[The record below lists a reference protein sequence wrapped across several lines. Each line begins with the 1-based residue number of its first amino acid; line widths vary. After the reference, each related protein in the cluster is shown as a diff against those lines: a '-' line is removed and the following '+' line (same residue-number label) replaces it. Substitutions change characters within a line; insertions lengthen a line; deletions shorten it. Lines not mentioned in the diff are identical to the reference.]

1 MKTHTISRYGLAGF
15 IFFTIGS
22 IINIVAF
29 LSIKPLLVGL
39 ILLIL
44 GYLVLR
50 LFKVTE
56 KSQIQAFIITY
67 SLCWFWAGVAALY
80 ANFLHDSFQNTS
92 DPNWFYEFVS
102 ADSAIGI
109 NLAEVN
115 STIENVGSLV
125 TWKIFYLFFESLG
138 IKGRYIGI
146 AVNCIFIGYTSVV
159 GLKVIKRLFGED
171 KYRIKSFTLYFLLCP
186 IFWLFGAI
194 HLRDAAVLLAVTLLL
209 LMWIIYINK
218 PIFGNLIKLGL
229 STLISFLV
237 FGLLRAEFVFVPLAM
252 LFAGIIAIVIGS
264 SSTNRLRIIIV
275 TLLIALPVA
284 AYLFAGMQ
292 SQLFEA
298 IVAGNES
305 YDEMA
310 SSESG
315 DTSLGNR
322 LIIASPIPVRLTVG
336 SIYLFIFPIPFWSGF
351 QLESAYHLFK
361 SLQAL
366 FMYGMTPL
374 FMLSVWQMIRYKHLR
389 TTSFLFLLFLA
400 IGFTLAVAFTSLET
414 RHFAVFLVPILI
426 LSLLP
431 DLTQK
436 KEKSSYLKI
445 FRVFVGL
452 MVTVHFVWALIKFL

>member
-1 MKTHTISRYGLAGF
+1 VKTYTISLNGLAGF
-15 IFFTIGS
+15 IFFSFGS
-22 IINIVAF
+22 FINVLAY
-29 LSIKPLLVGL
+29 LTLEPLIVGL
-39 ILLIL
+39 VLLIM
-44 GYLVLR
+44 GYAVLR
-50 LFKVTE
+50 LFKITE
-56 KSQIQAFIITY
+56 KSEIQAFIITF
-67 SLCWFWAGVAALY
+67 SICWFWAGVAAVY
-80 ANFLHDSFQNTS
+80 ANCLHDSFQNTS

-102 ADSAIGI
+102 GDSVIGI
-109 NLAEVN
+109 NLAEIN
-115 STIENVGSLV
+115 STVENVGSLV
-125 TWKIFYLFFESLG
+125 TWKIFYLFFELIG

-146 AVNCIFIGYTSVV
+146 TVNCIFIGYTSVV
-159 GLKVIKRLFGED
+159 GLNVIKRIFGHENH
-171 KYRIKSFTLYFLLCP
+171 RIKSFTIYFLLCP

-194 HLRDAAVLLAVTLLL
+194 HLRDAAVLLAVTLLM
-209 LMWIIYINK
+209 LMWIIYIND
-218 PIFGNLIKLGL
+218 PGFGNLIKLGS
-229 STLISFLV
+229 STLISFFV

-264 SSTNRLRIIIV
+264 SSNNRIRIIVV

-284 AYLFAGMQ
+284 AYLFSGMQ

-322 LIIASPIPVRLTVG
+322 LIIASPIPVRLILG
-336 SIYLFIFPIPFWSGF
+336 SVYLFIFPIPFWSGF

-374 FMLSVWQMIRYKHLR
+374 FILSVWQIIRYKHLR
-389 TTSFLFLLFLA
+389 TTPILFLLFLA

-414 RHFAVFLVPILI
+414 RHFAVFLLPIII

-431 DLTQK
+431 DLRQK
-436 KEKSSYLKI
+436 KEKASYLKI
-445 FRVFVGL
+445 LRVSVGL
-452 MVTVHFVWALIKFL
+452 MSTVHFVWALMKFL